1 MYRVMIRVFICVM
14 CNVLIH
20 FFFVANNTK
29 DVDEENGIQK
39 DTKEDVDKEN
49 GIEKNT
55 KEDVDEE
62 NGIEKN
68 TKEDVD
74 DPSQG

>member
-20 FFFVANNTK
+20 FFFVAKNTK
-29 DVDEENGIQK
+29 EGVDEEKGIQK
-39 DTKEDVDKEN
+39 D
-49 GIEKNT
+49 T